1 MGLPDKSI
9 ALSPDQI
16 AELNGK
22 LSVMRHNVNNHLALI
37 VAASELIRRK
47 PEMSQRLVENI
58 VQQPEKIISEI
69 RSFSNE
75 LEAAIGITRE
85 SYTPSS
91 PVPAS
96 APVS

>member
-1 MGLPDKSI
+1 MGLPEKSI

-16 AELNGK
+16 ADLNKK

-75 LEAAIGITRE
+75 LEALIGITRE
-85 SYTPSS
+85 SFVPS
-91 PVPAS
+91 PA
-96 APVS
+96 